1 MPVHTAWVALC
12 LVSGVG
18 GKTFRA
24 LMSTFGT
31 PEAVLAASDVVLRAI
46 SGVGK
51 VLSASIRRV
60 DLKRTVANLA
70 RWEAKGVHTV
80 SSNAPDYPAPL
91 KSLDDPPPLLFV
103 RGQWPLD
110 FNRAL
115 AMVGTRTP
123 SRQAHQYAGKIA
135 GEVAAQGRTVVSGLA
150 VGIDSAAH
158 NGALDADGLTV
169 AVLGSGVL
177 NVYPPESRMLS
188 ERVMRSG
195 TLMCEVSPDAGVS
208 TPGLIA
214 RNRIITGLSEG
225 VMVVQSN
232 SDGGAMHAARFAV
245 AQGRKLY
252 TPGHSL
258 GDPAAADS
266 LAELQRMGAV
276 VW

>member
-1 MPVHTAWVALC
+1 MPVDTAWVALC

-18 GKTFRA
+18 GKTFKA
-24 LMSTFGT
+24 LMSTFVS
-31 PEAVLAASDVVLRAI
+31 PEAVLAASDEDLRAVN
-46 SGVGK
+46 GVGK
-51 VLSASIRRV
+51 VLSESIRRV
-60 DLKRTVANLA
+60 DLKRTAVNLA
-70 RWEAKGVHTV
+70 RWEAKGVRALP
-80 SSNAPDYPAPL
+80 SNDRDYPAPL
-91 KSLDDPPPLLFV
+91 KSLEDAPPLLFV

-110 FNRAL
+110 FSGAL
-115 AMVGTRTP
+115 AVVGTRTP

-135 GEVAAQGRTVVSGLA
+135 GEVAGQGRTVVSGLA

-158 NGALDADGLTV
+158 NGALDADGVTV

-177 NVYPPESRMLS
+177 NVYPPEGRMLS
-188 ERVMRSG
+188 ERVSRSG
-195 TLMCEVSPDAGVS
+195 ALLCEVSPDSGVS

-232 SDGGAMHAARFAV
+232 TDGGAMHAARFAV

-252 TPGHSL
+252 TPGDSL

-266 LAELQRMGAV
+266 LSELQRMGAV

>member
-1 MPVHTAWVALC
+1 MPVDTAWVALC

-18 GKTFRA
+18 GKTFKA

-31 PEAVLAASDVVLRAI
+31 PEAVLAASDEDLRAI

-60 DLKRTVANLA
+60 DLKRTATHLT
-70 RWEAKGVHTV
+70 RWVDHGVRALTWDD
-80 SSNAPDYPAPL
+80 PDYPAPL
-91 KSLDDPPPLLFV
+91 RSLDDPPPLLFV
-103 RGQWPLD
+103 RGRWPLD
-110 FNRAL
+110 LSGAL
-115 AMVGTRTP
+115 AVVGTRTP
-123 SRQAHQYAGKIA
+123 SRRAHLYAGKIA
-135 GEVAAQGRTVVSGLA
+135 GELAAQGRIVVSGLA

-158 NGALDADGLTV
+158 NGALDADGLTI
-169 AVLGSGVL
+169 AMLGSGVL
-177 NVYPPESRMLS
+177 NIYPPEGRMLS

-195 TLMCEVSPDAGVS
+195 ALLCEVSPDSGVS

-214 RNRIITGLSEG
+214 RNRLITGLCEG

-245 AQGRKLY
+245 AQGRTLY
-252 TPGHSL
+252 TPGDNLS
-258 GDPAAADS
+258 DFSAAES
-266 LAELQRMGAV
+266 LAQLHRMGAV